1 MKRVSYCKGTRA
13 KSIFLLTLGVLTLL
27 IGIIGLL
34 GAIFSIQW
42 LNENFG
48 KWNIVTYLLIGS
60 TCLAIFYNLIRNK
73 KKFIEWDNKI
83 IRLGSPGKDKVEII
97 HVANIES
104 VKISFTDIIIKLK
117 DSSTR
122 KLSMEG
128 LSFKEIQRVKE
139 DLKNLNSK

>member
-1 MKRVSYCKGTRA
+1 MKRVSYYKGTRA

-60 TCLAIFYNLIRNK
+60 TYLAIFYNLIRNK
-73 KKFIEWDNKI
+73 KKFIEWDNEI
-83 IRLGSPGKDKVEII
+83 IRLGFPGKDKVEII

-104 VKISFTDIIIKLK
+104 VKINFTDIIIKLK

-122 KLSMEG
+122 KLTMEG
-128 LSFKEIQRVKE
+128 LSFKEIQLIKDNFRK
-139 DLKNLNSK
+139 LSS